1 MAAMD
6 GSMRAARRLCQWLE
20 QHVPDF
26 CTDTHRLD
34 GLIRVAEF
42 TIVLLGLTRPL
53 SSGASGD
60 VYARWAHG
68 VADVL
73 WADLHRKEKY
83 VLRSLAATRS
93 AHARALLLP
102 FPALETITRRRF
114 DNHAM
119 VRALLSEGAGR
130 TGHLEVDVAFTCD
143 VAGLGDCR
151 EATCT
156 RLAELSGAAGPP
168 GESVQGMYDLTHL
181 AFYATILGRRA
192 AHWSPGMA
200 GWARAFL
207 EEGGAVFLRR
217 HDLDLVAECVMS
229 LLITGSPISRYVH
242 DAAEALAAVAE
253 DGSGMPPHPRHAD
266 DASSAFANRYHPTL
280 VGLAALAEYDRR
292 MPRSR

>member
-1 MAAMD
+1 
-6 GSMRAARRLCQWLE
+6 MRAARRLCQWLE

-114 DNHAM
+114 DNHAL

-130 TGHLEVDVAFTCD
+130 TGHLEVDVAFACD

-151 EATCT
+151 EATWT

-181 AFYATILGRRA
+181 AFYATILGRRS

-229 LLITGSPISRYVH
+229 LLSLTSSDEFLNGTGQHVPAPCGHTADH
-242 DAAEALAAVAE
+242 DHLHQTAGQRHQPV
-253 DGSGMPPHPRHAD
+253 PHRLGRPR
-266 DASSAFANRYHPTL
+266 
-280 VGLAALAEYDRR
+280 RR
-292 MPRSR
+292 PRPGPGPQ